1 METIGL
7 IAAMP
12 QESDALLRLIPEKQ
26 PAWTAGL
33 RGYRFELFGRQC
45 LLVESGIGLE
55 RAAQATRALIA
66 AAHPHLLVSFG
77 IAGATDSD
85 LEIGDVV
92 IAACSYLLEG
102 DLAGQPRPLAS
113 LSAEA
118 WHSATDLLGRRGA
131 EVFHGVAISTR
142 GSQLILPA
150 GETLEHPVLE
160 METAA
165 VAQAAYQANLP
176 LLAIRSI
183 SDGPQAPLPF
193 DLQAI
198 TGDDYQ
204 LRKAELIKTLLRRPQ
219 ILLQAPGMLQNMGM
233 AAEHA
238 AIAVI
243 AILGQPA
250 PLISG

>member
-12 QESDALLRLIPEKQ
+12 QESQALLSLIPEKQ
-26 PAWTAGL
+26 PARTGGL
-33 RGYRFELFGRQC
+33 RGHRFEIFGRQC

-55 RAAQATRALIA
+55 CAAQAARTLIA
-66 AAHPHLLVSFG
+66 SAHPHMLVSFG
-77 IAGATDSD
+77 IAGATDAD
-85 LEIGDVV
+85 LAIGDVV
-92 IAACSYLLEG
+92 IAACSYLLQD
-102 DLAGQPRPLAS
+102 DLARQPRPLAS

-118 WHSATDLLGRRGA
+118 WHSATDLLARRGA
-131 EVFHGVAISTR
+131 EVFHGVAVSTR
-142 GSQLILPA
+142 GSQLVQPA
-150 GETLEHPVLE
+150 AEPLEHAVLE
-160 METAA
+160 METASIA
-165 VAQAAYQANLP
+165 QVAGEARLP

-198 TGDDYQ
+198 TGEDYQ
-204 LRKAELIKTLLRRPQ
+204 LRKGELIKTVLRHPQ
-219 ILLQAPGMLQNMGM
+219 ILLQVPGMLHNVSM

-243 AILGQPA
+243 AVLGQPA
-250 PLISG
+250 PVLSE